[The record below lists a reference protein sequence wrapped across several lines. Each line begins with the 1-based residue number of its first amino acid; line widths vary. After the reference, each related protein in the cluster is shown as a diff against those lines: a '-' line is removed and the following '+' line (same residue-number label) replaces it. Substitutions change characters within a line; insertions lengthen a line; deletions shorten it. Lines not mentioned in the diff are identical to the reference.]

1 MGIFGVQGRQGK
13 KILSKQTTS
22 LKNLQGTLKKYECYG
37 LDKDPVFM
45 DLLVKMLDPN
55 PITRISPIE
64 VLEHPYIK
72 EKRGGAH
79 LSKN

>member
-1 MGIFGVQGRQGK
+1 
-13 KILSKQTTS
+13 
-22 LKNLQGTLKKYECYG
+22 LKNLQSTLKKYECYG

-45 DLLVKMLDPN
+45 DLLFKMLDPN

-72 EKRGGAH
+72 GKHGAP
-79 LSKN
+79 LASTN